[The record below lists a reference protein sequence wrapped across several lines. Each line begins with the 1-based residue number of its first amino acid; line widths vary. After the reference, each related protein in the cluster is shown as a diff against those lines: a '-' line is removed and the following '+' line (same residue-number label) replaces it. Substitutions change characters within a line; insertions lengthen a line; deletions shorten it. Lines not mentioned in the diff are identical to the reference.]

1 MSEAVEIGEAFVGSG
16 AEAAHVNTVLGAR
29 SGPVGAAWATA
40 LATPSAGHT
49 PFVAVVVPGLPVKPM
64 TLFVNKAPIAGDEH
78 GTLTWGAAQAGVA
91 GGVADAVSEG
101 IISEADADQSLII
114 AAVWVNPAARDAEKV
129 YANNRTATREA
140 LRAGVAGTPHMA
152 EVLAAR
158 HRPFNPFYSA
168 PSGSQQAT
176 GGGEGERGQGSAGG
190 GAGEGGHGSAGGA
203 GEGGQGSAGGGA
215 REGGR
220 GYAGGGAGQG
230 GQARASEPL

>member
-1 MSEAVEIGEAFVGSG
+1 MLIGESYIGEG
-16 AEAAHVNTVLGAR
+16 AEAAHVNTVFGER
-29 SGPVGAAWATA
+29 SGPVGVAWATA
-40 LATPSAGHT
+40 LASPSAGHA

-78 GTLTWGAAQAGVA
+78 GILTWGAAQAGVA

-101 IISEADADQSLII
+101 ILSEADADQNLII

-140 LRAGVAGTPHMA
+140 LRAGVAGMPQMV

-168 PSGSQQAT
+168 LSGGHEPA
-176 GGGEGERGQGSAGG
+176 GERGQYPAGESGQESAGESGRESMG
-190 GAGEGGHGSAGGA
+190 GDGREPAGDD
-203 GEGGQGSAGGGA
+203 
-215 REGGR
+215 
-220 GYAGGGAGQG
+220 
-230 GQARASEPL
+230 GQARAPEPQ